1 MIVNIRLED
10 NGAFVEVKKGRVS
23 QWKKVRIIDIV
34 TALNESI
41 GRKVNTEPEP
51 SPVLPP
57 STVGFIKYPEDSSHY
72 EVVMYQPACRSTVI
86 YEDRV
91 FEDVGT
97 PSAIYKFGVRQN
109 RLCSTY
115 MWAITEKVIRPE
127 TPLYCFP
134 FYNVSGDN
142 GHLCMG
148 SNRIEIN
155 EPWELFKIPTAIQA
169 MPSTRAY
176 AFRNRA
182 GLDGDSLFKSL
193 QGKEFPTDWL
203 VPTSKTINQILQ
215 RRV

>member
-23 QWKKVRIIDIV
+23 HWKKVRIIDIV

-41 GRKVNTEPEP
+41 GRKANTEPEP

-57 STVGFIKYPEDSSHY
+57 NTIGFIKYPEDNQRY
-72 EVVMYQPACRSTVI
+72 ELIMYQPACRSTVI
-86 YEDRV
+86 YEERI
-91 FEDVGT
+91 FENVGT
-97 PSAIYKFGVRQN
+97 PSAVYKFSVRHKQ
-109 RLCSTY
+109 LMATHI
-115 MWAITEKVIRPE
+115 WAVSEKIIRPE

-134 FYNVSGDN
+134 FYNVSGEN
-142 GHLCMG
+142 GYLCMG

-176 AFRNRA
+176 AFRNTA

-193 QGKEFPTDWL
+193 QGKDFPNDWL
-203 VPTSKTINQILQ
+203 VPAKKTLNQILKAGY
-215 RRV
+215 

>member
-1 MIVNIRLED
+1 MINIRLEE

-41 GRKVNTEPEP
+41 GRKANTEPEP

-57 STVGFIKYPEDSSHY
+57 NTVGFIKYPEDSSHY

-97 PSAIYKFGVRQN
+97 PSAIYKFEVRQN
-109 RLCSTY
+109 RLFSTH
-115 MWAITEKVIRPE
+115 MWAIVEKVIRPE
-127 TPLYCFP
+127 MPLYCFP
-134 FYNVSGDN
+134 FYNVSGEY
-142 GHLCMG
+142 GQLCMG
-148 SNRIEIN
+148 SNHMEVN
-155 EPWELFKIPTAIQA
+155 EPWELFKAPAAIQA

-176 AFRNRA
+176 AFRNTM
-182 GLDGDSLFKSL
+182 GLDGDSLFKNL
-193 QGKEFPTDWL
+193 QGKDFPSELL
-203 VPTSKTINQILQ
+203 VSAKKTLNQL
-215 RRV
+215 VKAGK